1 MSGFL
6 ASQDVLT
13 HRENDALPMR
23 WMAVESLETSKFTL
37 KSDVWSYGVLLTELF
52 TYGETPY
59 GELSTM
65 IIAFKV

>member
-1 MSGFL
+1 
-6 ASQDVLT
+6 
-13 HRENDALPMR
+13 MR